1 MLEVGFGGREG
12 VGIVDGIVGDW
23 IVVVV
28 AGYGRE
34 NNLTR
39 FEMYPERF
47 ERIPW
52 LERCCSS
59 SSLLYEIMT

>member
-39 FEMYPERF
+39 FEMHPERF
-47 ERIPW
+47 ERILW